1 MHPWGGRALPI
12 LLMVHFRVEKR
23 RGMGKRQIRCTS
35 QPHSKSWRTPRGHG
49 AITHHK
55 HDPWLENLKIP
66 SLDACS
72 ESGLVADSP
81 FFMLTISGISK
92 AYGPKELLSEAS
104 LQVNKGDRIGL
115 VGPNGA
121 GKSTLLKMVL
131 SQVEPDSGTIQFQ
144 RGSVL
149 GYLPQ
154 EMADVDD
161 ETVLELAVGITEE
174 HKALRRVVIAESVK
188 PETLGHSI
196 EDCHQRFQDLDGYRL
211 EAMAAKVL
219 VGLGFKNSDF
229 TRPARDL
236 SGGWIMRAHLARL
249 LVQEPDLLMLDEPTN
264 HLDLPS
270 LRWLQAHLE
279 RYVGAIFLISH
290 DREFLNRVV
299 DSIVDVE
306 RSTLKRYRGNYDEFL
321 DAKEAEDDQAMAA
334 YQNQQKEIDRLM
346 LFVNRFRAKNTK
358 AKQAQSKLKQ
368 VERMDK
374 LKAPKSEDRS
384 IQFSFPQPKRSG
396 QRVINLKDVA
406 HAYGKLEVYRGLEFE
421 VERGQ
426 CIGLVGPNGAGKT
439 TLLKLLAGVESLQ
452 TGERNLGPNVDLGYF
467 SQHRVETLDE
477 NSTVM
482 EEALRT
488 SKPVTETYARSVLGC
503 FMFRGDDVFKQVKV
517 LSGGEKSRLALVKL
531 LLCPPNLLLMDEPTT
546 HLDIDSVEALVFAL
560 KQFEGTLVFVSHDVH
575 FLRSLAERV
584 VHVEDG
590 ELRHYHGDYDY
601 YVEKSAAD
609 LEQPK
614 LDQTPSKVSSGPA
627 AAPSVSSKERRRQ
640 EAQERQ
646 KRSKVLKAKQ
656 SKVERFEKQIIEI
669 ENRLAEIG
677 EKLADSAIYR
687 DPAAAKTLRQEE
699 SRKKA
704 ELVHVSQ
711 DWELAVEEYTQATE
725 A

>member
-1 MHPWGGRALPI
+1 
-12 LLMVHFRVEKR
+12 
-23 RGMGKRQIRCTS
+23 
-35 QPHSKSWRTPRGHG
+35 
-49 AITHHK
+49 
-55 HDPWLENLKIP
+55 
-66 SLDACS
+66 
-72 ESGLVADSP
+72 
-81 FFMLTISGISK
+81 MLTISGISK
-92 AYGPKELLSEAS
+92 AYGPKELLSDAS

-161 ETVLELAVGITEE
+161 ETVIELATAISEE
-174 HKALRRVVIAESVK
+174 HKNLRRIVVYESIK
-188 PETLGHSI
+188 PESLGLSI
-196 EDCHQRFQDLDGYRL
+196 EDCHQRFQEIDGYRL
-211 EAMAAKVL
+211 EASAAKVL
-219 VGLGFKNSDF
+219 VGLGFKESDF
-229 TRPARDL
+229 ARPAREL

-270 LRWLQAHLE
+270 LRWLQDHLE
-279 RYVGAIFLISH
+279 RYRGAIFLISH

-306 RSTLKRYRGNYDEFL
+306 RSGLRRYRGNYDEFL
-321 DAKEAEDDQAMAA
+321 VAKEAEEEQALSA

-346 LFVNRFRAKNTK
+346 LFVNRFRAKSTK

-368 VERMDK
+368 VERMEK
-374 LKAPKSEDRS
+374 LEAPKSEDRS

-396 QRVINLKDVA
+396 LRVINLKDVS

-439 TLLKLLAGVESLQ
+439 TLLKLLAGVEALQ
-452 TGERNLGPNVDLGYF
+452 AGERNLGPNVDLGYF

-482 EEALRT
+482 AEALR
-488 SKPVTETYARSVLGC
+488 SAKAVTETYARSVLGC

-560 KQFEGTLVFVSHDVH
+560 KQFEGTLIFVSHDVH

-590 ELRHYHGDYDY
+590 VLQHYHGDYDY
-601 YVEKSAAD
+601 YVEKSAGTM
-609 LEQPK
+609 EVRK
-614 LDQTPSKVSSGPA
+614 ESKTPSNPA
-627 AAPSVSSKERRRQ
+627 QNARGGSAISSKERRRL

-646 KRSKVLKAKQ
+646 KRSKLLKGKQ

-669 ENRLAEIG
+669 EKRLAELA
-677 EKLADSAIYR
+677 EKLADPSVYR
-687 DPAAAKTLRQEE
+687 DPEGAKALRQEE

-711 DWELAVEEYTQATE
+711 DWEIAVEEYTAASE

>member
-1 MHPWGGRALPI
+1 
-12 LLMVHFRVEKR
+12 
-23 RGMGKRQIRCTS
+23 
-35 QPHSKSWRTPRGHG
+35 
-49 AITHHK
+49 
-55 HDPWLENLKIP
+55 
-66 SLDACS
+66 
-72 ESGLVADSP
+72 
-81 FFMLTISGISK
+81 MLTISGISK

-161 ETVLELAVGITEE
+161 ETVLELATGISDE
-174 HKALRRVVIAESVK
+174 HKSLRRVVIAESVK
-188 PETLGHSI
+188 PETLGRSV
-196 EDCHQRFQDLDGYRL
+196 EDCHQRFQELDGYRL
-211 EAMAAKVL
+211 EALAAKVL
-219 VGLGFKNSDF
+219 IGLGFKNSDF
-229 TRPARDL
+229 SRPARDL

-279 RYVGAIFLISH
+279 RYAGAIFLISH

-306 RSTLKRYRGNYDEFL
+306 RSTLKRYRGNYDQFL
-321 DAKEAEDDQAMAA
+321 VAKEAEDEQALAA

-406 HAYGKLEVYRGLEFE
+406 HAYGQLEVYRGLEFE

-439 TLLKLLAGVESLQ
+439 TLLKLLAGVEVLQ
-452 TGERNLGPNVDLGYF
+452 SGERILGPNVDLGYF

-482 EEALRT
+482 AEALRT

-590 ELRHYHGDYDY
+590 VLRHYHGDYDY
-601 YVEKSAAD
+601 YVEKSASD
-609 LEQPK
+609 LEPPK
-614 LDQTPSKVSSGPA
+614 NGRTQAKTASRQATVS
-627 AAPSVSSKERRRQ
+627 SVSSKERRRQ

-646 KRSKVLKAKQ
+646 KRSKILKAKQ

-687 DPAAAKTLRQEE
+687 DPVAAKTIRQEE

>member
-1 MHPWGGRALPI
+1 
-12 LLMVHFRVEKR
+12 
-23 RGMGKRQIRCTS
+23 
-35 QPHSKSWRTPRGHG
+35 
-49 AITHHK
+49 
-55 HDPWLENLKIP
+55 
-66 SLDACS
+66 
-72 ESGLVADSP
+72 
-81 FFMLTISGISK
+81 MLTISGISK

-161 ETVLELAVGITEE
+161 ESVLELAAAISDE
-174 HKALRRVVIAESVK
+174 HKVLRRVVISESVK
-188 PETLGHSI
+188 PETVGRSI
-196 EDCHQRFQDLDGYRL
+196 EDCHQRFQELDGYRL
-211 EAMAAKVL
+211 EATAAKVL

-279 RYVGAIFLISH
+279 RYAGAIFLISH

-321 DAKEAEDDQAMAA
+321 DAKEAEDEQALAA

-374 LKAPKSEDRS
+374 LQAPKSEERS

-439 TLLKLLAGVESLQ
+439 TLLKLLAGVEALQ
-452 TGERNLGPNVDLGYF
+452 TGERILGPNVELGYF

-482 EEALRT
+482 AEALR
-488 SKPVTETYARSVLGC
+488 SAKAVTETYARSVLGC

-590 ELRHYHGDYDY
+590 VLRHYHGDYDY
-601 YVEKSAAD
+601 YAEKSAAD
-609 LEQPK
+609 ME
-614 LDQTPSKVSSGPA
+614 SMKVDRVPAKASVQSGGGSS
-627 AAPSVSSKERRRQ
+627 SLSSKERRRV

-646 KRSKVLKAKQ
+646 KRSKVLKTKQ
-656 SKVERFEKQIIEI
+656 SKVERFEKQIIDI
-669 ENRLAEIG
+669 EERLAEIG

-687 DPAAAKTLRQEE
+687 DPVAAKTLRQEE

-711 DWELAVEEYTQATE
+711 DWELAVEEYTQATG
-725 A
+725 ARDVLC

>member
-1 MHPWGGRALPI
+1 
-12 LLMVHFRVEKR
+12 
-23 RGMGKRQIRCTS
+23 
-35 QPHSKSWRTPRGHG
+35 
-49 AITHHK
+49 
-55 HDPWLENLKIP
+55 
-66 SLDACS
+66 
-72 ESGLVADSP
+72 
-81 FFMLTISGISK
+81 MLTISGISK
-92 AYGPKELLSEAS
+92 AYGPKELLSDAS

-161 ETVLELAVGITEE
+161 ETVIELATAISEE
-174 HKALRRVVIAESVK
+174 HKNLRRIVVYESVK
-188 PETLGHSI
+188 PESLGLSI
-196 EDCHQRFQDLDGYRL
+196 EDCHQRFQEIDGYRL
-211 EAMAAKVL
+211 EASAAKVL
-219 VGLGFKNSDF
+219 VGLGFKESDF
-229 TRPARDL
+229 ARPAREL

-270 LRWLQAHLE
+270 LRWLQDHLE
-279 RYVGAIFLISH
+279 RYRGAIFLISH

-306 RSTLKRYRGNYDEFL
+306 RSGLRRYRGNYDEFIV
-321 DAKEAEDDQAMAA
+321 AKEAEEEQALSA
-334 YQNQQKEIDRLM
+334 YQNQQKDIDRLM
-346 LFVNRFRAKNTK
+346 LFVNRFRAKSSK

-368 VERMDK
+368 VERMEK
-374 LKAPKSEDRS
+374 LEAPKAEDRS

-396 QRVINLKDVA
+396 LRVINLKDVS

-439 TLLKLLAGVESLQ
+439 TLLKLLAGVEQLQ
-452 TGERNLGPNVDLGYF
+452 VGERNIGPNVDLGYF

-482 EEALRT
+482 AEALR
-488 SKPVTETYARSVLGC
+488 SAKAVTETYARSVLGC
-503 FMFRGDDVFKQVKV
+503 FMFRGDDVFKRVKV

-560 KQFEGTLVFVSHDVH
+560 KQFEGTLIFVSHDVH

-590 ELRHYHGDYDY
+590 VLQHYHGDYDY
-601 YVEKSAAD
+601 YVEKSAGAV
-609 LEQPK
+609 EVRK
-614 LDQTPSKVSSGPA
+614 VAKAPSTAKNSSNGSS
-627 AAPSVSSKERRRQ
+627 SVSSKERRRL

-646 KRSKVLKAKQ
+646 KRSKLLKSKQ

-669 ENRLAEIG
+669 EKRLAELV
-677 EKLADSAIYR
+677 EKLADPSVYR
-687 DPAAAKTLRQEE
+687 DPEGAKSLRQEE

-711 DWELAVEEYTQATE
+711 DWELAVEEYTAASE